1 MLSFLFYLLNLFSVS
16 DLSLGLHVTSTQIMF
31 VVRLIRLHFVDII
44 RDFTSSRDAAA
55 SLEPSRRARTAD
67 AREWEV
73 YKSSLRCRSVPGRCP
88 GTRSCVS
95 T

>member
-1 MLSFLFYLLNLFSVS
+1 MLKFLFYLLNLFSVS
-16 DLSLGLHVTSTQIMF
+16 DLSLGLHVTQIMF
-31 VVRLIRLHFVDII
+31 VVRVIRVHFVDII

-73 YKSSLRCRSVPGRCP
+73 YRSSLRCRSMPDRCP